1 MPGVWSLSP
10 GSCSWSLLFHTVLG
24 KSAYLRKT
32 VTPSGVGAEVHFP
45 FSFAL
50 NPLDKVEQKTT
61 VVHPGESGVYTYIYK
76 SYGWQC
82 DYTVHKLALERML
95 LEM

>member
-1 MPGVWSLSP
+1 MWAVPGVWSLLP

-32 VTPSGVGAEVHFP
+32 VTSSGVGAEVHFS

-50 NPLDKVEQKTT
+50 NPLNIVEQKTT
-61 VVHPGESGVYTYIYK
+61 VVHPGESGVIK
-76 SYGWQC
+76 KAMVGNVIILCISW
-82 DYTVHKLALERML
+82 H
-95 LEM
+95 